1 MDRTGLAVMRRLG
14 IECIEDP
21 ETGLYHKL
29 LETLIGPQLDVESNL
44 SPSLRVFRSG
54 LLRLSG
60 AEA

>member
-1 MDRTGLAVMRRLG
+1 MRRLG